1 MGKYI
6 YIIYFLS
13 IMSRFNPFNPQ
24 QPARPDFFVGREPE
38 IQQFEKFLN
47 QTIYG
52 SPMNMSITGNRGI
65 GKTSLLIKCESIAKA
80 NNCLTLRLSYYEG
93 NIKSTIDFS
102 NYLITNLR
110 REFISKHPLAELTDW
125 ISKVKPTIT
134 WGDIRI
140 SMEDRH
146 VVEEIS
152 RQRLIKLWNEIN
164 KDYKAVVILIDEAES
179 IEKIEGILPF
189 LREVFQRLSE
199 NAKFTIILAGKLNFP
214 ERMSES
220 FSPLNRFFPA
230 YRLTPLEN
238 EDVATYINQKL
249 EGVNVGIDNDAL
261 QYIIE
266 KSEGHPYVLVAMLYT
281 LFDSLREEEDFISIG
296 IINRAKEKMDATLE
310 HDFFSPMY
318 HPLTNKAKEVMKI
331 IAANIDGTDFY
342 FKEIVE
348 WSKIERNYVSPYIQE
363 LLKKGILNKPE
374 RAHYR
379 VFHSLFLDYVKQI

>member
-1 MGKYI
+1 MGKDI
-6 YIIYFLS
+6 YIIYFLY

-38 IQQFEKFLN
+38 IHQFEKFLN

-80 NNCLTLRLSYYEG
+80 NDCLTLRLSYYEG
-93 NIKSTIDFS
+93 NINSIIDFS

-110 REFISKHPLAELTDW
+110 REFISKHPLAEIADW

-140 SMEDRH
+140 SIEDKH
-146 VVEEIS
+146 VVEEIF
-152 RQRLIKLWNEIN
+152 RQRLIKLWDEMK

-199 NAKFTIILAGKLNFP
+199 DANFIIVLAGKLNFP

-230 YRLTPLEN
+230 HRLTPLGN
-238 EDVATYINQKL
+238 EDVATYVKKKL

-261 QYIIE
+261 QYMIE

-281 LFDSLREEEDFISIG
+281 LFDSLRDDEDFISMG

-318 HPLTNKAKEVMKI
+318 HPLTNKAKEVMKV

-348 WSKIERNYVSPYIQE
+348 WSKIERNYISPYIQE
-363 LLKKGILNKPE
+363 LLRKGILNKPE
-374 RAHYR
+374 RAHYQ
-379 VFHSLFLDYVKQI
+379 VFHSLFLNYVNQV